1 MVLALGSRL
10 AVPGLRGRAVIAA
23 IGSLIVIAMVGVGS
37 VAIGYAAARGQARGD
52 HQRRIRRIR

>member
-1 MVLALGSRL
+1 
-10 AVPGLRGRAVIAA
+10 VIAA